1 MDFKV
6 TNYRG
11 FMSNAHDTK
20 IMSSYVDENTSNGL
34 KQNSKMHL
42 DYEQVSYKAVTTLE
56 GRLYDLPPG
65 GKIVQDMWK
74 IDIDRLRELDPKK
87 LKLRLAKLGY
97 EDLHDVIQDYN
108 DRVVS
113 KQYRM
118 NELTAEQVLD
128 YGADDTICT
137 SALYN
142 YYQLRMELEK
152 TFEVYKAVE
161 IKPAYMTAL
170 SYVQGVDVSVER
182 MKQLER
188 ADDKV
193 FEKAR
198 ATLTEVL
205 LRKGILDQMW
215 KPFTEWTAAN
225 VKDACEE
232 LFGFRPESARRKPE
246 LLAMDIMTESGTGDS
261 DVALSNF
268 CSAVERQDVRY
279 INELLLHKYKQDP
292 GLDVNSSKKMKHFLY
307 DILKLPV
314 RVTADLT
321 EDDYKF
327 NRDLVKAIQKFK
339 KALMEDK
346 DPRAILSEAELLLVK
361 KKASTNDTAVDFALM
376 YDKDVDED
384 LPVILNAISAMKKV
398 STRRGLYYKPYPYLK
413 HWKDGKLHSS
423 MNQCHTVTRRYSSS
437 GPNLQQL
444 PKKGEG
450 IKVRECIVPHH
461 KDAVIVSLDFSGQ
474 ELRLAAHTS
483 QDKNMLACYIGENL
497 KDPHSITAA
506 GAMLKKWGKEKVDEL
521 KSMVGASNFTGTAE
535 EIEYTVFIKLRKW
548 DDEAIAKLA
557 DDLRKVAKN
566 VNFGAQYDAQALTLA
581 YTIVIPVKDAQDF
594 LDAREKMFPGVTVW
608 KDSVRARVERTGY
621 AMTLM
626 GARRHLARLLQDRS
640 TASKAGR
647 QGPNFE
653 IQGSS
658 AEQTKLAMARVW
670 DSGVLFDYD
679 CRFVAPVH
687 DELVFSIHRNHAVD
701 AIRIIHDCMTRQ
713 YHDMTVP
720 CMSSI
725 SLGPNFGEQI
735 ECGDWFIEENI
746 RKALDEVFAKPKEL
760 EAA

>member
-1 MDFKV
+1 MT

-20 IMSSYVDENTSNGL
+20 IMSSYVDENYSNGL
-34 KQNSKMHL
+34 KQNSKLHL
-42 DYEQVSYKAVTTLE
+42 GYDQVSYKEVTTKT

-65 GKIVQDMWK
+65 GKITVDEWK
-74 IDIDRLRELDPKK
+74 IDIDALRQMDPKK
-87 LKLRLAKLGY
+87 LKVKLAKLGY
-97 EDLHDVIQDYN
+97 EDLHDVIQAHKE
-108 DRVVS
+108 RIVS

-118 NELTAEQVLD
+118 NELPAEDVLA

-142 YYQLRMELEK
+142 FYQLQMEIEK
-152 TFEVYKAVE
+152 TFDVFTQVEV
-161 IKPAYMTAL
+161 KPAYLTAL
-170 SYVQGVDVSVER
+170 SYTQGVDVSVSRLKE
-182 MKQLER
+182 LER

-205 LRKGILDQMW
+205 YRKGILDKMW
-215 KPFTEWTAAN
+215 KPFTEWTAAG
-225 VKDACEE
+225 VKDACED
-232 LFGFRPESARRKPE
+232 LFGFRPESARRKPA

-261 DVALSNF
+261 DVALANF
-268 CSAVERQDVRY
+268 CSAVEREDVRY
-279 INELLLHKYKQDP
+279 INELLLNKYRKEP
-292 GLDVNSSKKMKHFLY
+292 GLDVNSSKKMKAFLY

-314 RVTADLT
+314 RVTSDLT
-321 EDDYKF
+321 ELDYKF

-339 KALMEDK
+339 KALMADE
-346 DPRAILSEAELLLVK
+346 DPRTVLNEQELALVK
-361 KKASTNDTAVDFALM
+361 TKASTNDTAVDFALM
-376 YDKDVDED
+376 YDKDQDED
-384 LPVILNAISAMKKV
+384 LATILDCISTMKKV

-423 MNQCHTVTRRYSSS
+423 MNQCATVTRRYSSS

-450 IKVRECIVPHH
+450 IKIREAIVPHH
-461 KDAVIVSLDFSGQ
+461 RDAVIVSLDFSGQ
-474 ELRLAAHTS
+474 ELRLAAHMS
-483 QDKNMLACYIGENL
+483 QDRNMLACYIGDNL

-506 GAMLKKWGKEKVDEL
+506 GAMLKKWGADKVAEL
-521 KSMVGASNFTGTAE
+521 KSMVGAANFTGTAE

-594 LDAREKMFPGVTVW
+594 LDAREKMFPGVTEW

-640 TASKAGR
+640 TANKAGR

-687 DELVFSIHRNHAVD
+687 DELVFSIHKDHAVD

-746 RKALDEVFAKPKEL
+746 RAALDKVFNKAPAL